1 MALLLLLASSKFNFN
16 HNEGGGGFAPSF
28 GFYMFYPAFKMP
40 LGFFHL
46 VDFVKWRMAYKKE
59 ELTHAPAFGT
69 AVFCGSQG
77 SGKTLSAVQYTERVF
92 QYSSRAILVTNVALN
107 SFPVNAYMAENG
119 DIRYIS
125 NDRYCG
131 QDYIGL
137 HYNDDDFKKPVIQY
151 TGLEQLTK
159 LKNGKY
165 GVIYLIDEFHLE
177 LNSLESKNI
186 PIEVMTEL
194 SQQRKQRIH
203 IVGTSQVFMR
213 LAKPLRE
220 QIANVILCK
229 NYLNCIQLNKMALGD
244 EIVEKDGEVKA
255 NIKSISLFLHRP
267 KYYAEYDTYAKMK
280 RYTKLWR
287 ENKGNRGLNS
297 IYEQSNY

>member
-46 VDFVKWRMAYKKE
+46 AEFIKWRMSYKKE

-107 SFPVNAYMAENG
+107 SFPVNAYMCDNG

-255 NIKSISLFLHRP
+255 NIKSVSLFLHRP